1 MGSVTSYFQGKI
13 AVVIGAGSKV
23 GCRLAKNFAI
33 HGSRLILVDQDEEAL
48 SRGIAAIKS
57 IVPKYDIE
65 EIDLSD
71 ATALEAMLRKT
82 KNRFGHLDLVVNCQK
97 IFDEGRCQPQ
107 DPLSH
112 WQDAW
117 GVPFRRYIDT
127 MRASFLVMTQQESGQ
142 LLNAFETPGF
152 KPIHQDVTVN
162 AIRNGVLGMSLA
174 LRAKG
179 RYQGIRVNLFCPF
192 YGTSEADHH
201 DKEPTTHGPHWLPD
215 VVRAPLWESEMRQVM
230 ESIMYDRSLIIVPRV
245 AWFLWQGY
253 RFFPEIVD
261 QARDLIQEGR
271 GKYKLFT
278 EPSGS
283 AEVGR

>member
-1 MGSVTSYFQGKI
+1 MKRVLVTGANKG
-13 AVVIGAGSKV
+13 IG
-23 GCRLAKNFAI
+23 LAI
-33 HGSRLILVDQDEEAL
+33 VRTILEQDEEAL

-97 IFDEGRCQPQ
+97 IFEEGRCQPQ

-192 YGTSEADHH
+192 MG
-201 DKEPTTHGPHWLPD
+201 
-215 VVRAPLWESEMRQVM
+215 QVKRI
-230 ESIMYDRSLIIVPRV
+230 IMTKNPPPMARTGCLMWCGRLCGSPRC
-245 AWFLWQGY
+245 
-253 RFFPEIVD
+253 
-261 QARDLIQEGR
+261 GR
-271 GKYKLFT
+271 
-278 EPSGS
+278 
-283 AEVGR
+283 